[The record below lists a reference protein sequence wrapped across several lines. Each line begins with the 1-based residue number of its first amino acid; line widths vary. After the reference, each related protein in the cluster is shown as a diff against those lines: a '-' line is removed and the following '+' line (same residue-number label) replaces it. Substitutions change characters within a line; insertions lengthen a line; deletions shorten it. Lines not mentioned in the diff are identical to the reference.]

1 MGLRSGAP
9 PGMWEAAGQVRGA
22 VGGLIRRHA
31 FFAVA
36 LTTGT
41 AVRAVITVTQL
52 PVLAKNDSYAY
63 IALALRPQ
71 PHVVR
76 PSGYPL
82 FLWSLKPFHSFT
94 LVVAVQHLLALAAIV
109 GVYAL
114 LRRRTSLPGWAA
126 TLAVLP
132 ELFGAWQLKM
142 ESAIMSEALF
152 ISLIVGAVVVTLWWR
167 RPPVWAAAVAGLL
180 LATAT
185 LVRATGLPLVLLTAG
200 FLAVRRAGWRPVA
213 AFAAAAAVPLAGY
226 GLWFQ
231 AWHGTVALTQS
242 NGIFLYGR
250 VMAFADCAEMDPP
263 AAERPLCTE
272 TPPGA
277 RPKSD
282 TYIWYPGTPL
292 QNMGGD
298 VFSAEVNRLASSF
311 AWRAIREQPLD
322 FAGTVVRDTG
332 AFVAGPWVRMPP
344 LAEELGYGSG
354 ANATYVPGGD
364 PVRDV
369 LAYERGDLLVSTALG
384 HATPTPPEPRA
395 AGLLEAEGNAT
406 GLLLGVLLVAGAA
419 GAVARGRG
427 EVAFP
432 WILAV
437 TLLLIP
443 AATSV
448 FDRRY
453 ALPAVPLALLTVA
466 LLWGRGER
474 RGWRGA
480 PYAGR
485 ETSPIV

>member
-1 MGLRSGAP
+1 MSLWP
-9 PGMWEAAGQVRGA
+9 
-22 VGGLIRRHA
+22 GGLSEGLGGVARMVRRNA
-31 FFAVA
+31 FFAGA
-36 LTTGT
+36 LAAGT
-41 AVRAVITVTQL
+41 AVRAGIALTQP

-82 FLWSLKPFHSFT
+82 FLWLLRPFHSFT
-94 LVVAVQHLLALAAIV
+94 LVVTVQHLLALAAVV

-126 TLAVLP
+126 SLAVLP
-132 ELFGAWQLKM
+132 DIFGAWQLKM

-152 ISLIVGAVVVTLWWR
+152 ISLTVGAVVIMLWCG
-167 RPPVWAAAVAGLL
+167 RPPVWAATCSGLL
-180 LATAT
+180 LAGAT
-185 LVRATGLPLVLLTAG
+185 LVRATGLPLVLLAVA
-200 FLAVRRAGWRPVA
+200 FLVMRRVGWRPVV
-213 AFAAAAAVPLAGY
+213 AFAVAAAVPLVGY

-231 AWHGTVALTQS
+231 AWHGTVALTRS
-242 NGIFLYGR
+242 NGVFLYGR
-250 VMAFADCAEMDPP
+250 VMDFADCGKMAPP
-263 AAERPLCTE
+263 ASERRLCAEA
-272 TPPGA
+272 PPGT

-292 QNMGGD
+292 QSMGVD
-298 VFSAEVNRLASSF
+298 IFDAEINRLTSSF

-322 FAGTVVRDTG
+322 FAATVARDVG
-332 AFVAGPWVRMPP
+332 AFIAEPWIRMPP
-344 LAEELGYGSG
+344 LAEELGYDPG

-364 PVRDV
+364 PVADV
-369 LAYERGDLLVSTALG
+369 RAYERGDLLVAAALG
-384 HATPTPPEPRA
+384 HDAPQQPPPRA
-395 AGLLEAEGNAT
+395 AGLLKVEGYAT
-406 GLLLGVLLVAGAA
+406 GLLLGVLLMAGAA
-419 GAVARGRG
+419 GVVVRGRI

-453 ALPAVPLALLTVA
+453 ALPAIPLALLAVA
-466 LLWGRGER
+466 LLWGRGR
-474 RGWRGA
+474 RPEEPVA
-480 PYAGR
+480 PCDGV
-485 ETSPIV
+485 ETCHVV